1 MRNLGPESIISV
13 VAPFY
18 NEVNGIER
26 FVEELEAELEK
37 IGYGDRHELI
47 LVNDGSTDGSDRE
60 LDRVAAKHAG
70 KIKVLHLSRNFGH
83 SQAVYAG
90 LEYARGQ
97 VVILMDSDM
106 QDDPTCFDLF
116 LQKWR
121 EGYDVAYSERSSRQE
136 SAPFRFLFWLFYR
149 ILSFMSD
156 THIPPD
162 AGNYALMDRR
172 VIETLLALPE
182 RNLYV
187 PGLRAWVGFKQIGV
201 PIPRRMRYDGTA
213 RTGLKGKWDL
223 AFNAIFSFSYL
234 PLILFRIF
242 GFLALAVSLALAIFA
257 LYHKLISGR
266 AVTAWAS
273 NLITVTFFGGLNLF
287 GIGIIGEYISRIYNE
302 VRGRPK
308 YIVDRITGG
317 DKVSINGQ
325 DANGQ
330 NQEQ

>member
-1 MRNLGPESIISV
+1 MRELGPDLLISV

-18 NEVNGIER
+18 NEVNGIEL

-37 IGYGDRHELI
+37 IGYADRHELI

-90 LEYARGQ
+90 LEHARGE

-106 QDDPTCFDLF
+106 QDDPSCFELF

-121 EGYDVAYSERSSRQE
+121 EGYDVVYSERSSRKE
-136 SAPFRFLFWLFYR
+136 SAPLRFLFWMFYR
-149 ILSFMSD
+149 ILSLMSD

-162 AGNYALMDRR
+162 AGNYALIDRR
-172 VIETLLALPE
+172 VVKILITLPE
-182 RNLYV
+182 RNQFV

-201 PIPRRMRYDGTA
+201 PVPRRMRYDGSA

-234 PLILFRIF
+234 PLIIFRIL
-242 GFLALAVSLALAIFA
+242 GVLALAVSLALAFFVF
-257 LYHKLISGR
+257 YHKLITGL

-287 GIGIIGEYISRIYNE
+287 GIGIIGEYISRIYSE

-308 YIVDRITGG
+308 YIVDRITTG
-317 DKVSINGQ
+317 DTSSNHDPDEGR
-325 DANGQ
+325 
-330 NQEQ
+330 